1 MNLSEK
7 AGGCVSTPQLRYV
20 AAALWVF
27 IALPGDCAGQPAF
40 PKDGRVAV
48 TSVNPTYPSG
58 VSRWVSGSYIT
69 VKMTVSPAGTVN
81 AVDISNWS
89 LTYAKNF
96 ASDPRE
102 MGSVGTQAKGINK
115 ASLRLFAAAA
125 TAAARQW
132 KFAPSNAESAEEVA
146 FAFGASR
153 FGAFRAVLPSFVV
166 SWIDAV
172 WYSRN
177 AWAGS
182 VMPPR
187 KIEDTRPFD
196 PRPGNQREIPATVV
210 VELQVRR
217 DGSVGRARVMR
228 SVPML
233 DHYAL
238 DAALGW
244 KYDAVPVEF
253 VMTVPVQFK
262 P

>member
-7 AGGCVSTPQLRYV
+7 TGGCVPTRQLGYV

-27 IALPGDCAGQPAF
+27 IALPRICVGQPAF
-40 PKDGRVAV
+40 PRNGRVAV

-58 VSRWVSGSYIT
+58 VSRWVSGSHIT
-69 VKMTVSPAGTVN
+69 VKMMVSPVGTVH

-89 LTYAKNF
+89 LTYAKEF
-96 ASDPRE
+96 ASYPRE
-102 MGSVGTQAKGINK
+102 MGNVGTQAKEINK

-125 TAAARQW
+125 RAAARQW

-153 FGAFRAVLPSFVV
+153 FGAFRAILPSFVV
-166 SWIDAV
+166 SWMDAV
-172 WYSRN
+172 WYSRS
-177 AWAGS
+177 ARAGT

-187 KIEDTRPFD
+187 RIEDTRPFD
-196 PRPGNQREIPATVV
+196 PRAGNQREIPETVV

-217 DGSVGRARVMR
+217 DGSVGSARVMR

-238 DAALGW
+238 EAALGW

-253 VMTVPVQFK
+253 VMTVPVEFK